1 MAVAE
6 AQYLHQDPELCC
18 QYCGRREKLPNDAA
32 ERHRYLRL
40 RLLQVS
46 QSREA
51 AEAPLRAFKAMND
64 AWVPSLFLVGALG
77 IYQSWS
83 FLQNWQV
90 LIKLAP
96 EQALFGGVPVAAMFG
111 MFTGWLGMRRAYSK
125 QLRPLLRARPPQ
137 APGLAARCR
146 NCGGGLPGVRAP
158 QVVCQHCNASN
169 LLDDTLTVNAAALL
183 QQEMQAYQQ
192 HLRPWARDANV
203 YQAPLRAFYLFGAL
217 GAAAAL
223 VAVGIALLLLVQ
235 SQ

>member
-18 QYCGRREKLPNDAA
+18 QYCGRREKLPGDAA

-46 QSREA
+46 QAREA
-51 AEAPLRAFKAMND
+51 TEAPLRAFKAMND
-64 AWVPSLFLVGALG
+64 AWVPALFLVGAMG

-83 FLQNWQV
+83 FLQNWEV

-96 EQALFGGVPVAAMFG
+96 EQALFGGVPLAVMFG
-111 MFTGWLGMRRAYSK
+111 MLCGWLGMRRAYAK
-125 QLRPLLRARPPQ
+125 KLRPLLRARPPQ

-146 NCGGGLPGVRAP
+146 NCGGALPGVRAP
-158 QVVCQHCNASN
+158 QVICQHCNASN
-169 LLDDTLTVNAAALL
+169 LLDDALTVNAAALL
-183 QQEMQAYQQ
+183 QQEAQAYQQ
-192 HLRPWARDANV
+192 QLLPWTRDADV

-217 GAAAAL
+217 GAVAAL
-223 VAVGIALLLLVQ
+223 FAVAGLLLLLVRA
-235 SQ
+235 S